1 MAVIPSQPLG
11 ARGPATHFV
20 SIEGTTAMT
29 IPTLDALVLT
39 ALFGISAVLNL
50 YGPAFLRIRYRR
62 WRFPSNTH
70 LIVGTLDL
78 MAALFLSNPI
88 TRIWGVALA
97 GLITFVTT
105 VILLNH
111 GKYGYS
117 VPAMLV
123 LAALIPASLAGP
135 L

>member
-1 MAVIPSQPLG
+1 
-11 ARGPATHFV
+11 
-20 SIEGTTAMT
+20 MT

-39 ALFGISAVLNL
+39 ALFGAAAALNL
-50 YGPAFLRIRYRR
+50 YGPAFLRLRYRR
-62 WRFPSNTH
+62 WRLPTNAH
-70 LIVGTLDL
+70 LIIGTLQL
-78 MAALFLSNPI
+78 LAALFLSNPI

-97 GLITFVTT
+97 ALITFVTT
-105 VILLNH
+105 VTLLNH

>member
-1 MAVIPSQPLG
+1 M
-11 ARGPATHFV
+11 
-20 SIEGTTAMT
+20 
-29 IPTLDALVLT
+29 
-39 ALFGISAVLNL
+39 
-50 YGPAFLRIRYRR
+50 
-62 WRFPSNTH
+62 
-70 LIVGTLDL
+70 
-78 MAALFLSNPI
+78 FLSNPI

-97 GLITFVTT
+97 FLITFVTIVT
-105 VILLNH
+105 LLNH